1 MTAEQF
7 SQIASTIPLNP
18 GIYKYF
24 DAQDELIYVGKAKSL
39 RKRVSS
45 YFTKTFTTY
54 KTHELVQ
61 RIRRI
66 EFTIVGS
73 EQDAFLLENSL
84 IKQFQPKFNINL
96 KDDKSYP
103 FIVIKNESFP
113 RVFLTR
119 RKIND
124 GSEYLGPFTSVGR
137 VRELLDFV
145 KSNVQLRTCQLN
157 LAESQIKKG
166 KYKVCLEYHLGN
178 CKGPCEGLQTAEDY
192 AEGLVQLRNILK
204 GNLGPLMQ
212 QFKKEMRERAA
223 NMEFEKAEMLR
234 KKIEHLEN
242 YEARSVIVSK
252 HLSNADVFSV
262 ARDGDLAYINYL
274 MVETGTIVQTHTTE
288 VETHLEESDEEV
300 LAFTAAQLRE
310 TFNSMAKEL
319 ILPFPIEFPEEGV
332 TQTIPKGGDKKK
344 LLELSEKNVQ
354 YFREEL
360 RRKQMLQL
368 QGKTADQ
375 RRQVLVQLMEDLQL
389 PELPVHIEC
398 FDNSNFQGSY
408 PVSAMVCFRD
418 GVESKKDYRHFN
430 VKTVQGINDFATMKE
445 VVHRRYKRLMDEKQS
460 LPQLVIIDG
469 GKGQLGAAMESI
481 ADLGLTGMMTIV
493 GLAKNEEEIFFP
505 GDTESIKLPYNSDS
519 LHLVR
524 RIRDEVHRFGIT
536 FHRKQRS
543 RGTFTNELE
552 QIEGIGK
559 RTADMLLKRFRSVN
573 KVRQLSEE
581 ELAEVVGPA
590 KAKLICAH
598 FGAPRATPGGDTEAG
613 AGADTRAEGEGKEA
627 GGDEPKPLKPA

>member
-7 SQIASTIPLNP
+7 SALSSTIPVNP

-24 DAQDELIYVGKAKSL
+24 DEKDELVYVGKAKNL

-54 KTHELVQ
+54 KTYDLVQ

-66 EFTIVGS
+66 EFTIVNS

-103 FIVIKNESFP
+103 FIVIKNEPFP

-124 GSEYLGPFTSVGR
+124 GSEYLGPYTSVGR
-137 VRELLDFV
+137 VRELLDLV
-145 KSNVQLRTCQLN
+145 KSNIQLRTCQLN
-157 LAESQIKKG
+157 LSEAQIKKG

-178 CKGPCEGLQTAEDY
+178 CKGPCEGLQTADDY
-192 AEGLVQLRNILK
+192 AAGLVQLKNILK
-204 GNLGPLMQ
+204 GQLGPLMQ
-212 QFKKEMRERAA
+212 EFRKEMRELAEK
-223 NMEFEKAEMLR
+223 MDFEKAEMIR
-234 KKIEHLEN
+234 KKMEHLEN
-242 YEARSVIVSK
+242 YESRSVVVSR
-252 HLSNADVFSV
+252 HLSHADVFSI

-274 MVETGTIVQTHTTE
+274 MMETGTIVQTHTTQ

-300 LAFTAAQLRE
+300 LAFAVARLRD
-310 TFNSMAKEL
+310 TFNSMAREL
-319 ILPFPIEFPEEGV
+319 ILPFPIDFPEEGV
-332 TQTIPKGGDKKK
+332 VQTIPKGGDKKK
-344 LLELSEKNVQ
+344 LLELSEKNVA

-360 RRKQMLQL
+360 RKRKMLQL
-368 QGKTADQ
+368 EGKTPDE
-375 RRQVLVQLMEDLQL
+375 RKQVLYQLMEDLQL
-389 PELPVHIEC
+389 SELPVHIEC

-430 VKTVQGINDFATMKE
+430 VKTVEGINDFATMKE
-445 VVHRRYKRLMDEKQS
+445 VVHRRYKRLLEEGLS

-469 GKGQLGAAMESI
+469 GKGQLSAAMESI
-481 ADLGLTGMMTIV
+481 TELGIVGMMTVV
-493 GLAKNEEEIFFP
+493 GLAKNEEELFFP
-505 GDTESIKLPYNSDS
+505 GDSESIKLPYNSDS
-519 LHLVR
+519 LHLIR

-536 FHRKQRS
+536 FHRQKRS
-543 RGTFTNELE
+543 KGTFTNELE

-559 RTADMLLKRFRSVN
+559 RTADQLLKQFRSIN
-573 KVRQLSEE
+573 KIRQLTLEE
-581 ELAEVVGPA
+581 IAAVIGPA
-590 KAKLICAH
+590 KAKTVHEH
-598 FGAPRATPGGDTEAG
+598 FA
-613 AGADTRAEGEGKEA
+613 K
-627 GGDEPKPLKPA
+627 